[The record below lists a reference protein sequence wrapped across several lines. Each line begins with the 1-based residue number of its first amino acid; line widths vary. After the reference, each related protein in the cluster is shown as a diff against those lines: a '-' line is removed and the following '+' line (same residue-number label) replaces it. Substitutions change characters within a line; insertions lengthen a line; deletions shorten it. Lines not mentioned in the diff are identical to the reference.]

1 VGLQQRM
8 RSPIGHSF
16 SPAALN
22 SPRSPRP
29 PRPRRAGLSRR
40 RFLGTSLAALAGA
53 TFSGCARSRVHNLS
67 TRSGGDKDKLY
78 IYSWTGYTDD
88 ELTNRFTEQTGIE
101 VVVDIYDSNETMLA
115 ILQAGGGD
123 TYSIIYPS
131 DYMVQ
136 QMIDLNLLMAMDH
149 SRLTRLE
156 DLLPNYQSPVYD
168 PGNTYS
174 IPISWGTTGIAYNSR
189 VLNTIPTDW
198 SYLWDHREELNR
210 RITLLDDVRE
220 TFGAALKSLG
230 YSYNSTDPAQ
240 LQEAYDLL
248 LDLKPAIASF
258 NSSAWREQLL
268 AGDLTLAMAYSVD
281 AGEVVHQ
288 NEEVKYIVPASG
300 SSLWTD
306 TLVIPSS
313 APNPDAAYA
322 WINLMLEPEVAAAMM
337 QRLFFAT
344 PSRTAYALLPEDF
357 KADTTLFPPGDIL
370 AKCEGIAPVEPETEE
385 LFDRYWTQ
393 LTSG

>member
-1 VGLQQRM
+1 
-8 RSPIGHSF
+8 
-16 SPAALN
+16 
-22 SPRSPRP
+22 P
-29 PRPRRAGLSRR
+29 PRPRRSGRSPRRSPGQALGLSRR
-40 RFLGTSLAALAGA
+40 RFLGTSLAAFAGA
-53 TFSGCARSRVHNLS
+53 TFASCARNRVHNLS

-78 IYSWTGYTDD
+78 IYTWTGYTDD

-136 QMIDLNLLMAMDH
+136 QMIELNLLAQLDH
-149 SRLTRLE
+149 SRIPRLNE
-156 DLLPNYQSPVYD
+156 LFPNYQNPVYD
-168 PGNTYS
+168 PNNTHS

-189 VLNTIPTDW
+189 VLDTVPTDW
-198 SYLWDHREELNR
+198 SYLWENQAQLNR
-210 RITLLDDVRE
+210 RITLLDDMRE
-220 TFGAALKSLG
+220 TLGAALKSLG

-240 LQEAYDLL
+240 LEEAYQILVE
-248 LDLKPAIASF
+248 LKPAIASF
-258 NSSAWREQLL
+258 SSSAWREQLL

-281 AGEVVHQ
+281 AGEVVEE
-288 NEEVKYIVPASG
+288 NEDIQYIVPESG

-306 TLVIPSS
+306 TLVIPAS

-322 WINLMLEPEVAAAMM
+322 WINLMLEPDVAAAMM
-337 QRLFFAT
+337 ERLFFAT
-344 PSRTAYALLPEDF
+344 PSRTAYGLLDEEF
-357 KADTTLFPPGDIL
+357 KADTTLFPSEEIL
-370 AKCEGIAPVEPETEE
+370 SKCEGIAPVEAETEE

>member
-1 VGLQQRM
+1 MGSQHQM
-8 RSPIGHSF
+8 SSGTNSPR
-16 SPAALN
+16 N

-40 RFLGTSLAALAGA
+40 RFLGTSLAAFAGA
-53 TFSGCARSRVHNLS
+53 TFASCARSRVHNLS

-88 ELTNRFTEQTGIE
+88 ELTRRFTEQTGIE
-101 VVVDIYDSNETMLA
+101 VIVDIYDSNETMLA

-136 QMIDLNLLMAMDH
+136 QMIDLNLLTALDH
-149 SRLTRLE
+149 SRITRLNE
-156 DLLPNYQSPVYD
+156 LFPNYQNPAYD
-168 PGNTYS
+168 PNNTYS
-174 IPISWGTTGIAYNSR
+174 IPISWGTTGIAYNRR
-189 VLNTIPTDW
+189 VLETPPADW
-198 SYLWDHREELNR
+198 AYLWDNQAALNR

-220 TFGAALKSLG
+220 TLGAALKSLG

-240 LQEAYDLL
+240 LEEAYQILVT
-248 LDLKPAIASF
+248 LKPAIASF
-258 NSSAWREQLL
+258 SSSAWREQLL

-281 AGEVVHQ
+281 AGEVVAE
-288 NEEVKYIVPASG
+288 NEDIEYVVPASG

-306 TLVIPSS
+306 TLVIPAS

-322 WINLMLEPEVAAAMM
+322 WMNLMLEPEVAAAMM
-337 QRLFFAT
+337 KRLFFAT
-344 PSRTAYALLPEDF
+344 PSRTAYELLDEEF
-357 KADTTLFPPGDIL
+357 RSDTTLFPPEEVL
-370 AKCEGIAPVEPETEE
+370 RKCEGIAPVEPETEE

>member
-1 VGLQQRM
+1 MTAYPQ
-8 RSPIGHSF
+8 
-16 SPAALN
+16 
-22 SPRSPRP
+22 
-29 PRPRRAGLSRR
+29 PRPRRPRRSGFSRR
-40 RFLGTSLAALAGA
+40 RFLGTSLAALAGT
-53 TFSGCARSRVHNLS
+53 TFASCARSRVHNLS
-67 TRSGGDKDKLY
+67 TRSGGDANKLY

-88 ELTNRFTEQTGIE
+88 ELLSRFTEATGIE
-101 VVVDIYDSNETMLA
+101 VVVDIYDANETMLA

-136 QMIDLNLLMAMDH
+136 QMIDLGLLTAIDH
-149 SRLTRLE
+149 SRIPRLGE
-156 DLLPNYQSPVYD
+156 LFPNYQNPVYD
-168 PGNTYS
+168 PNNTYS
-174 IPISWGTTGIAYNSR
+174 IPISWGTTGIAYNSS
-189 VLNTIPTDW
+189 VLATEPDDW
-198 SYLWDHREELNR
+198 NYLWDNQAALNR

-220 TFGAALKSLG
+220 TLGAALKRLG
-230 YSYNSTDPAQ
+230 YSYNSTEPAQ
-240 LQEAYDLL
+240 LEEAYQSLVT
-248 LDLKPAIASF
+248 LKPAIASF
-258 NSSAWREQLL
+258 NSTAWREQLL

-281 AGEVVHQ
+281 AGEVVES
-288 NEEVKYIVPASG
+288 NEHIKYIVPRSG

-306 TLVIPSS
+306 TLVIPST

-344 PSRTAYALLPEDF
+344 PSRAAYDLLSDEF
-357 KADTTLFPPGDIL
+357 RGDTTLFPPPDIL
-370 AKCEGIAPVEPETEE
+370 AKCEGIAPVSSEFEE